1 MATPL
6 ALQLYTV
13 RKAVAEDR
21 GRALARAA
29 ELGFTAVEPYGIGQ
43 PDTSPADRLADARAF
58 RAQLD
63 ANGLTVTSV
72 HGSFPTDDGL
82 DAVLDEI
89 AMLGTDR
96 LIAPVPG
103 AAAVPGLGGGRDALA
118 SGANVARYADAL
130 GVAAD
135 RAAPRGVTIGYHN
148 HDFEWAP
155 LADAGDRPAYEV
167 LVDRLDPRVFL
178 ELDIY
183 WAYTAGQDPA
193 ELVRRY
199 TDRVQLL
206 HVKDGPGVRGELQ
219 TAVGEGVVDNA
230 AAIEAGRAVA
240 WHVLELD
247 EAAGD
252 PFDVA
257 KAGGDWLE
265 QHGYSRWR

>member
-13 RKAVAEDR
+13 RKAVAADR
-21 GRALARAA
+21 AQALARTA
-29 ELGFTAVEPYGIGQ
+29 ELGFTAVEPYGIGK
-43 PDTSPADRLADARAF
+43 PDASPADRLADAREF
-58 RAQLD
+58 RSQLD
-63 ANGLTVTSV
+63 ANGLRVTSV

-89 AMLGTDR
+89 ATLGTDR

-103 AAAVPGLGGGRDALA
+103 AAAVPGVGGGREALA
-118 SGANVARYADAL
+118 SADNVARFAEGL
-130 GVAAD
+130 G
-135 RAAPRGVTIGYHN
+135 RAAERAATRGVTIGYHN

-155 LADAGDRPAYEV
+155 LADAGQRPAYEV

-183 WAYTAGQDPA
+183 WAHAAGQNPA
-193 ELVRRY
+193 DLVARY
-199 TDRVQLL
+199 ADRVQLL

-219 TAVGEGVVDNA
+219 TAVGEGVVDNG
-230 AAIEAGRAVA
+230 AAIEAGRDVA
-240 WHVLELD
+240 WHILELD

-257 KAGGDWLE
+257 KAGGVWLE
-265 QHGYSRWR
+265 QRGYSRWQ